1 MFKFLLSLL
10 LVISSSIALAQSR
23 QVDSLLKALDT
34 ETADSNRLRIYSR
47 IAEYYVDNNYT
58 KAIDYYTK
66 ALETA
71 KKIDHKLAVANSY
84 YSIGYCYLIKG
95 DYDKSLE
102 NYLQSV
108 RIYEELKDSRRLT
121 NAYLSIG
128 NVYNQNKND
137 QKTDEYYAKAKKLID
152 ISNDSSVLNSFL
164 AERGIQ
170 FDQRKQFDSAL
181 AYLQKAHQI
190 AVAVKDDYFIAS
202 SLSNIA
208 LTYKHQ
214 AKTDL
219 ALQYF
224 DSVLI
229 MFKAMDAPLDNFA
242 ATYNNIAATYA
253 QARNYAK
260 AKEAFDKSIA
270 FAKETGGRN
279 VELENYRNLSDMYGD
294 MKNYEQQNIF
304 LKKYYNLKD
313 SLFTADNK
321 NQLTQLEAD
330 YHLEQKNGEIVK
342 KDIEVQKQ
350 KSERNVFIII
360 ALAAALLLST
370 LAIFYSRIRKKN
382 KLLEEKNIQINQ
394 QKDELQTLNNV
405 KDRLFSII
413 SHDLRN
419 PLVTLRTYLSLADND
434 ALPAEKKQQFKTQ
447 TMQAVLQTSDMLDNL
462 LAWANL
468 QIKNTKA
475 NITPVNVND
484 AVQDAINIVQAQ
496 AQQKNIAIQKDI
508 QAAVVLADEHILAI
522 ALRNILTNAV
532 KYSNEGQHIFI
543 TSLKENEQVSLSVTD
558 EGVGMTAE
566 QLQQLQ
572 QSESESTKGT
582 QGEKGSGLGIFLVKE
597 LLTKTYGHLIIKSE
611 KDKGSSFIINL
622 PALQ

>member
-1 MFKFLLSLL
+1 MPRILLSLL
-10 LVISSSIALAQSR
+10 LVISSHIVFSQSN
-23 QVDSLLKALDT
+23 QVDSLLKALET
-34 ETADSNRLRIYSR
+34 EKADSNKIRILRDIGDM
-47 IAEYYVDNNYT
+47 YVDNNAN

-66 ALETA
+66 ALEIA
-71 KKIDHKLAVANSY
+71 KKLDKKLVVANTY
-84 YSIGYCYLIKG
+84 YSIGYCYLSKG

-121 NAYLSIG
+121 NAYMSIG

-137 QKTDEYYAKAKKLID
+137 AKTDEYYTKAKKLID
-152 ISNDSSVLNSFL
+152 ITHDSSLLNSYL
-164 AERGIQ
+164 AEKGIQ
-170 FDQRKQFDSAL
+170 FDQKKQFDSAI
-181 AYLQKAHQI
+181 AYQQRSYDI
-190 AVAVKDDYFIAS
+190 AVNIKDDYAIISA
-202 SLSNIA
+202 LSNIA

-214 AKTDL
+214 SKTAL

-224 DSVLI
+224 DSVLA
-229 MFKAMDAPLDNFA
+229 MLKATGAPLDNLA

-253 QARNYAK
+253 QAGNYAK
-260 AKEAFDKSIA
+260 AKEVFDKSIDY
-270 FAKETGGRN
+270 AKQSGGRSI
-279 VELENYRNLSDMYGD
+279 EMENYRNMSDMYGD
-294 MKNYEQQNIF
+294 MKNYEQQVTY

-313 SLFTADNK
+313 SIFTADNK

-342 KDIEVQKQ
+342 QEAEVQKQ
-350 KSERNVFIII
+350 KNQRNIFIII
-360 ALAAALLLST
+360 ALGAALLLTT
-370 LAIFYSRIRKKN
+370 LGVFYSRIKKKN

-405 KDRLFSII
+405 KDKLFSII

-419 PLVTLRTYLSLADND
+419 PLVTLRSYLSLADNES
-434 ALPAEKKQQFKTQ
+434 LPAEKRQQFKTQ

-496 AQQKNIAIQKDI
+496 AQQKNISIHKDI
-508 QAAVVLADEHILAI
+508 QAPTVLADENILAI

-532 KYSNEGQHIFI
+532 KYSNEGQNIHI
-543 TSLKENEQVSLSVTD
+543 TALKENENIALSIQD
-558 EGVGMTAE
+558 EGVGMSPE

-572 QSESESTKGT
+572 LSENESTQGT
-582 QGEKGSGLGIFLVKE
+582 KGEKGSGLGIFLVKE
-597 LLTKTYGHLIIKSE
+597 LLEKTYGRLIIKSE
-611 KDKGSSFIINL
+611 KNKGSNFIINL

>member
-1 MFKFLLSLL
+1 MLKFLLSLL
-10 LVISSSIALAQSR
+10 LVISSSTAPGQSR

-47 IAEYYVDNNYT
+47 IADYYVDNNYT

-71 KKIDHKLAVANSY
+71 KKLDYKLAAANSY

-181 AYLQKAHQI
+181 LYLQKAHQM
-190 AVAVKDDYFIAS
+190 AVILKDDYFVAS

-219 ALQYF
+219 ALHYF

-242 ATYNNIAATYA
+242 ATYNNIAATYT
-253 QARNYAK
+253 QAGNYPK

-270 FAKETGGRN
+270 YAKETGSRN
-279 VELENYRNLSDMYGD
+279 IELENYRNLSDMYGD

-304 LKKYYNLKD
+304 LKKYYSLKD

-419 PLVTLRTYLSLADND
+419 PLVTLRTYLSLADNA
-434 ALPAEKKQQFKTQ
+434 ALPAEKKQQFKAQ

-543 TSLKENEQVSLSVTD
+543 ASLKENDHVSLSVRD

-597 LLTKTYGHLIIKSE
+597 LLAKTYGHLTIKSE
-611 KDKGSSFIINL
+611 KDKGSSFTINL